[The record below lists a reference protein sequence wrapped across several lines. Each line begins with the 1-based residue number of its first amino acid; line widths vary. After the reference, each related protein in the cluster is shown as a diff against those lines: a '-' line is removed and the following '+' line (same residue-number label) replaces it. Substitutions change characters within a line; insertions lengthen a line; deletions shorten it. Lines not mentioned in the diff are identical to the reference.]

1 MNIQGVT
8 TTPVD
13 HPRIAELKRAAQGIE
28 AMFVKLLV
36 AQLRKD
42 GFGGF
47 FGGGTAGEIYADF
60 ADQAIAETIAKGR
73 GIGIAEMI
81 RQTLE
86 PRVLQRIAAE
96 EVLRQRANHATR
108 NSGSNTNSGGME

>member
-1 MNIQGVT
+1 MKTQNVT
-8 TTPVD
+8 AIPGD

-28 AMFVKLLV
+28 TMFIKLLV
-36 AQLRKD
+36 TQLRKD

-73 GIGIAEMI
+73 GVGIAEMI
-81 RQTLE
+81 RKTLE

-96 EVLRQRANHATR
+96 GALRERANRAASQGGAHI
-108 NSGSNTNSGGME
+108 NNGGME